1 MSKLESIFRIVRKA
15 KGAEEGAPQQIKEG
29 TGKRTAQ
36 QIAGAAGEAKAQAYL
51 EEAGLRLVA
60 RNVRYRD
67 GELDLVMQAGEMLVF
82 VEVRQRRN
90 AKFGGAAA
98 SVTPV
103 KQQRLWQA
111 AQRFLLDNPAWQR
124 APCRFDVIAI
134 DGTNQDAR
142 INWLQNAF

>member
-1 MSKLESIFRIVRKA
+1 MHQHI
-15 KGAEEGAPQQIKEG
+15 EEN
-29 TGKRTAQ
+29 TGKRTGRRTAQ
-36 QIAGAAGEAKAQAYL
+36 QIAGAAGEAKALAYL
-51 EEAGLRLVA
+51 EEAGLCLVA

-90 AKFGGAAA
+90 TQFGGAVA

-111 AQRFLLDNPAWQR
+111 AQRFLLDNPAWQL

-134 DGTNQDAR
+134 DGEGIDAR
-142 INWLQNAF
+142 INWLQNSF

>member
-1 MSKLESIFRIVRKA
+1 LESIFRIVRKA
-15 KGAEEGAPQQIKEG
+15 KGAEEGTPQQIKKG
-29 TGKRTAQ
+29 TGRRTPQ

-51 EEAGLRLVA
+51 EEAGLCLVA

-82 VEVRQRRN
+82 VEVRQRRTTQ
-90 AKFGGAAA
+90 FGGAAA
-98 SVTPV
+98 SVTPA

-134 DGTNQDAR
+134 DGANQDAR